1 MFRRIAALGGALLA
15 GFHLWLLGG
24 QAWSGQLAEPDLLL
38 RWLAAGA
45 LVGGLVW
52 LRRRKLP
59 LLLGRQAVAIWV
71 LAALLHGP
79 ALADDLGGF
88 ATQALPE
95 AVTSLLQTVAAAVG
109 LALAALATARIWR
122 PGHLPG
128 SSILRA
134 AQPRYAPG
142 ASARLRLLPRPP
154 PLA

>member
-15 GFHLWLLGG
+15 GFHLWLLGN
-24 QAWSGQLAEPDLLL
+24 QAWSGELAEPDLLL

-45 LVGGLVW
+45 LAGGLVS

-59 LLLGRQAVAIWV
+59 LLLGRQAVAIWL

-95 AVTSLLQTVAAAVG
+95 AVTSLLQTVAAAIG
-109 LALAALATARIWR
+109 LALATLAAVRIWR
-122 PGHLPG
+122 LGHLLG
-128 SSILRA
+128 SSIVRA
-134 AQPRYAPG
+134 AQPCYAFG

-154 PLA
+154 PLT